1 MLRIEQLANGSLV
14 QGRIYATVMAFD
26 VRHTRGP
33 RPRCDV
39 MLEDCT
45 GRLEAVFH
53 GSFDTLAALPIA
65 AEVRAQVRSRTLDG
79 RRIHELVGITLLRAE
94 ERTWNA
100 TQLMAFSAC
109 PLQARE
115 ALSRL
120 DGLFHSLKS
129 SALRRFLGGVLVD
142 PKLKIPFVTC
152 QASRSHH
159 HALPGGLLVHSVETA
174 LRARAWSD
182 SLSPELAELVQVA
195 ALLHDIG
202 KIRTVGGGKRRPEL
216 GRWVRHDDLT
226 LEMIAPHIGLLDAS
240 WPEGAA
246 LLRHSL
252 TWYRPMQPSGYARF
266 IGADILRACDGI
278 DTAIDLG
285 KNAPLMGAVDR
296 WADRHAG

>member
-1 MLRIEQLANGSLV
+1 MLRIEQLTNGSV
-14 QGRIYATVMAFD
+14 SQGRIYATLMSFD
-26 VRHTRGP
+26 VRHSRGP
-33 RPRCDV
+33 RPRFDV

-65 AEVRAQVRSRTLDG
+65 ADVRTQVRSRTLDG
-79 RRIHELVGITLLRAE
+79 RRIHELESISLLRAE
-94 ERTWNA
+94 ERVWNA
-100 TQLMAFSAC
+100 TQLMAISAC
-109 PLQARE
+109 PLQARD

-129 SALRRFLGGVLVD
+129 NALRRFLGGVLAD
-142 PKLKIPFVTC
+142 PNLKVPFVTC
-152 QASRSHH
+152 RASRSHH
-159 HALPGGLLVHSVETA
+159 HAVPGGLLLHSVETA

-195 ALLHDIG
+195 ALVHDIG

-226 LEMIAPHIGLLDAS
+226 LEMIAPQMAGLEAS

-252 TWYRPMQPSGYARF
+252 TWYRPVQPSGYARF

-285 KNAPLMGAVDR
+285 KNSPRMDSMDR
-296 WADRHAG
+296 WSGRYAC